1 MFRTVSMTRYYLR
14 SLLFLL
20 ALAEAAV
27 WIAIIIA
34 QSLATMSVIKS
45 ETADALWS
53 VYAILALVL
62 IVASLC
68 LVITRVICPGASSS
82 IVCGGRTEKRAK
94 SGDLGGEGFEG
105 PDD

>member
-1 MFRTVSMTRYYLR
+1 MTRYYLR

-45 ETADALWS
+45 ETADALWT
-53 VYAILALVL
+53 VYAILAVAL
-62 IVASLC
+62 IVASLY
-68 LVITRVICPGASSS
+68 LIIIRVRCPAASNG
-82 IVCGGRTEKRAK
+82 IVSGRKAEKQAN
-94 SGDLGGEGFEG
+94 SFDSWGEGFDG

>member
-1 MFRTVSMTRYYLR
+1 MTRYYLR

-53 VYAILALVL
+53 VYAIVALAL
-62 IVASLC
+62 IVASLS
-68 LVITRVICPGASSS
+68 LIIIRVNCRGASSC
-82 IVCGGRTEKRAK
+82 IAYGRRTEKQANSR
-94 SGDLGGEGFEG
+94 DRCGEMFEG
-105 PDD
+105 PDN

>member
-1 MFRTVSMTRYYLR
+1 MTRYYLR
-14 SLLFLL
+14 SLLLLL

-53 VYAILALVL
+53 VYAIVALAL
-62 IVASLC
+62 IVASLS
-68 LVITRVICPGASSS
+68 LIIIRVSCAGASSS
-82 IVCGGRTEKRAK
+82 IAYGRGIEKQAN
-94 SGDLGGEGFEG
+94 SGDPWGEISKG
-105 PDD
+105 PH